1 MNTEDQILT
10 LEDFTHW
17 KVPALREYLSC
28 RGLSAAGNKQEM
40 VALAYS
46 AHFMKIPPKKTT
58 SDNQILNN
66 KCYSDMLKFGDLILP
81 DPFQLYEN
89 WQNEKFGMKNWPPLF
104 ITDLTTFLMRY
115 VL

>member
-17 KVPALREYLSC
+17 KYPALRDYLSC
-28 RGLSAAGNKQEM
+28 RGLSAAGNIQEM
-40 VALAYS
+40 VALAYP
-46 AHFMKIPPKKTT
+46 AHVMKIPPKKPA
-58 SDNQILNN
+58 SDNQILNS

-89 WQNEKFGMKNWPPLF
+89 WQDEKHGMKNWPPFF
-104 ITDLTTFLMRY
+104 ITDLTTFLMR
-115 VL
+115 